1 MARPGHPPKS
11 PFLSPVAHLLAVLR
25 VGEVDEVV
33 VVHLLGVD
41 DVTVLLLAQ
50 VLGVDA
56 VGPQELL
63 VGHAEGLADG
73 LGDELGLQERG
84 GDGRGS
90 ATGDRQAHRPG
101 QGGGPWLGSKELQR
115 NVAQVSVGGAL
126 LMLGTLPAPT
136 QAALNLRH
144 PKTKPMSNKV

>member
-1 MARPGHPPKS
+1 M
-11 PFLSPVAHLLAVLR
+11 
-25 VGEVDEVV
+25 DEVV
-33 VVHLLGVD
+33 VVHLLGVN

-63 VGHAEGLADG
+63 VGHTEGLANG
-73 LGDELGLQERG
+73 LGDELCLQERG

-101 QGGGPWLGSKELQR
+101 WGWEGGPGWAPRSCREMWPGSPWGEPFCCRAPCLPLPEL
-115 NVAQVSVGGAL
+115 
-126 LMLGTLPAPT
+126 P
-136 QAALNLRH
+136 
-144 PKTKPMSNKV
+144 